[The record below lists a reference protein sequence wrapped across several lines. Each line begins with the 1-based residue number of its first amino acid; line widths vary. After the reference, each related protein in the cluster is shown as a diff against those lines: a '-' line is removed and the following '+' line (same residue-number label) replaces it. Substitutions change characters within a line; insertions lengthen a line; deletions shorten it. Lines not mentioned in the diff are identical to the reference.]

1 MFAIR
6 LNLKLCDAN
15 LVNAKFDKVKQL
27 LIKGYGRF
35 IGDAGSPLSSQGH
48 CLVWVGT
55 FSHKRLVATHRT
67 SDTSTKASPHPLE
80 VHEEDWDNV
89 AWNQGGLVQLGQR
102 GQFQWLAG
110 YQSQLHCF
118 ASCVCRGAHG
128 RKHCPKPPR
137 GPRRAPRRTRSL
149 RHMRSIRPM
158 RLTI

>member
-1 MFAIR
+1 MLPTIGVGPPLATDPTWKHKSSARERPQVYWVLFGIR
-6 LNLKLCDAN
+6 PNLKVSDAN

-80 VHEEDWDNV
+80 VHEEEWDNV
-89 AWNQGGLVQLGQR
+89 AWNQG
-102 GQFQWLAG
+102 
-110 YQSQLHCF
+110 
-118 ASCVCRGAHG
+118 
-128 RKHCPKPPR
+128 
-137 GPRRAPRRTRSL
+137 
-149 RHMRSIRPM
+149 
-158 RLTI
+158 